1 MAEKALAGKEVLDLV
16 HKGMVENPPIFQT
29 MGINLH
35 SFGEGWAVL
44 EMEVVRGHTNA
55 MGYAH
60 GGAIATL
67 GDGVLGAA
75 LMTTLKPGELFTTLD
90 LHTNYLY
97 QAKSATL
104 LRAHGEVIR
113 RGRTT
118 AYIEG
123 TITNPDDKLV
133 AKVSCTC
140 MVTRGDWQDI

>member
-1 MAEKALAGKEVLDLV
+1 MAESALAGKDVLDLLRQ
-16 HKGMVENPPIFQT
+16 GTVENPPIFQT

-35 SFGEGWAVL
+35 SFGEGWAEL
-44 EMEVVRGHTNA
+44 EMDVVRGHLNS
-55 MGYAH
+55 MGFAH

-90 LHTNYLY
+90 LHTNYLR
-97 QAKSATL
+97 QAKNTT
-104 LRAHGEVIR
+104 LRARGEVIR

-118 AYIEG
+118 AYIEA
-123 TITNPDDKLV
+123 TITDNEGKTV

-140 MVTRGDWQDI
+140 MVTKGVWEDL